1 MAKARRKMRRAL
13 MKKMKKGKLSPR
25 ERRELMELDREVNRA
40 NRQAA
45 GIGGAGLAAALAIA
59 SKTGALK
66 KGKDALGD
74 FLDTRKARKD
84 GQDIAEAKLDMEMMR
99 REDLMDGLPK
109 GKDSESASQKEI
121 KKRMKAIEG
130 IEIEGEE
137 EEDFADE
144 QLDADLKKYR
154 EDRMNDLE
162 QALGSNAALASM
174 FGRGEAPPPAS
185 SIRPVGP
192 GPKYDAGEGR
202 TFDEI
207 MDARRADPPEEN
219 ERLDKRLER
228 RGGFDP
234 RTGEYVDSAKQRAA
248 DEEFDREFDESLPD
262 AEVME
267 IARLYNEGRRE
278 EAERLAAQ
286 VLTPEQQQMERFRNR
301 TAVQALRGRPTD
313 IFAFDS
319 AQARRFREL
328 FGEEYLGP
336 TTSDYTGGFETTGER
351 PGFSSSSLR
360 RSDGPRVDNAD
371 GGNTPFLRQMRDRI
385 RKKFR

>member
-1 MAKARRKMRRAL
+1 MRRQL
-13 MKKMKKGKLSPR
+13 MKKMRKGSLTPS
-25 ERRELMELDREVNRA
+25 ERAELKELDREVNRA

-59 SKTGALK
+59 SKTGALGR
-66 KGKDALGD
+66 GKDALGE

-109 GKDSESASQKEI
+109 DSPDPSERDK
-121 KKRMKAIEG
+121 KKRMKAAEEAALLGLNIEQDD
-130 IEIEGEE
+130 
-137 EEDFADE
+137 EDFVDE
-144 QLDADLKKYR
+144 QMDADLEKYK
-154 EDRMNDLE
+154 EGRMNDLE

-192 GPKYDAGEGR
+192 GPKYDEGETR
-202 TFDEI
+202 SFDEI
-207 MDARRADPPEEN
+207 MSARRADPPEEN
-219 ERLDKRLER
+219 ERLDRRLER

-278 EAERLAAQ
+278 EAERLADQ
-286 VLTPEQQQMERFRNR
+286 VLTPGVARARSSGEMVTRPDIDVWMAPGRVVRPLIEDIPLGSQVFRPFPN
-301 TAVQALRGRPTD
+301 TDYRGGFPTTGQ
-313 IFAFDS
+313 S
-319 AQARRFREL
+319 REL
-328 FGEEYLGP
+328 
-336 TTSDYTGGFETTGER
+336 
-351 PGFSSSSLR
+351 SSEDLSR
-360 RSDGPRVDNAD
+360 KDGPRVENAD